1 MGVTGT
7 PGDRRGE
14 TARAFVGRAPEIQA
28 LVAAADDAEQGRPQ
42 LVVIVGPS
50 GIGKSALVAS
60 ALDHLPQFRP
70 IMIRADES
78 ESLLDYSVL
87 GQLTG
92 ALPRRQVAGLPLLSA
107 GPPRESARVSVG
119 AELVR
124 VLGDLD
130 LGGPLALIVE
140 DAHWLD
146 VASSYALQFAVRRLS
161 IERALLMVTTRGGSR
176 PVDLAWTRLA
186 EVPSLGRTV
195 QLGPLSVRET
205 GDFAL
210 AVRGRA
216 LPPAAARRLHEETA
230 GHPLHTRL
238 VLEHSTWQQLVSTTA
253 PLAIPRSLAETV
265 LARLRP
271 LSAQAQD
278 VVVAIAALDAPT
290 SLTTVAAVSRV
301 ADTPAAVEEAVA
313 AGLLEERTGPEGRRL
328 AFPHPL
334 LASAAL
340 EGVGPTRRQAVHR
353 AALEVVHGDA
363 ALRHRVAAAAGP
375 DDALADDL
383 ERSAA
388 RLEAAG
394 DTALAADRLLAAADA
409 QPGTE
414 ASERRF
420 LTGVGLLLTSGDMVR
435 AAALAPRVQACHPGP
450 RRSTILAGLAAFGG
464 QFQEAVQLLGSASDE
479 AVALGDARVLAG
491 ASLLAAVVKSIA
503 GTGGVEEA
511 DDVLANPAAQPEWRR
526 QARALGA
533 ICLGLGGRSSEG
545 LARLADLPS
554 AATLLDPDQTLLI
567 AARGTLRVFSGDEV
581 EALADL
587 RAAEIAMRR
596 GHSLTG
602 FAPVVLALLAEAEL
616 SHGSWDDAA
625 VHAGLAVTVAEAENR
640 GGAMC
645 VTHAVAG
652 RVHAERGNWAEA
664 DSSVK
669 TARLWSDFIPSPANR
684 FYAATAAASLARAHG
699 DPQAM
704 IDALDLISD
713 ESPFRRDEARVWRAD
728 ALLSI
733 GRADEADRLAAT
745 VAAGR
750 SSVALQAQLVRAEAA
765 LARSDLAAARRI
777 LTPLVD
783 AVPTTQAFLH
793 SRVDLARGTLLL
805 ASRPD
810 GGGQAALQR
819 AYSTF
824 MALGA
829 RPWAERCQQILKQ
842 RGRSTD
848 WRYRPSELSERE
860 RQVAH
865 LVASGLS
872 NAETAARLYVS
883 RKAVEFHLTNVYL
896 KLGISNRRALASEL
910 AATRMAPV
918 RSGN

>member
-1 MGVTGT
+1 
-7 PGDRRGE
+7 
-14 TARAFVGRAPEIQA
+14 
-28 LVAAADDAEQGRPQ
+28 
-42 LVVIVGPS
+42 
-50 GIGKSALVAS
+50 
-60 ALDHLPQFRP
+60 
-70 IMIRADES
+70 
-78 ESLLDYSVL
+78 
-87 GQLTG
+87 
-92 ALPRRQVAGLPLLSA
+92 
-107 GPPRESARVSVG
+107 
-119 AELVR
+119 
-124 VLGDLD
+124 
-130 LGGPLALIVE
+130 
-140 DAHWLD
+140 
-146 VASSYALQFAVRRLS
+146 
-161 IERALLMVTTRGGSR
+161 
-176 PVDLAWTRLA
+176 
-186 EVPSLGRTV
+186 
-195 QLGPLSVRET
+195 
-205 GDFAL
+205 
-210 AVRGRA
+210 
-216 LPPAAARRLHEETA
+216 
-230 GHPLHTRL
+230 
-238 VLEHSTWQQLVSTTA
+238 
-253 PLAIPRSLAETV
+253 
-265 LARLRP
+265 
-271 LSAQAQD
+271 
-278 VVVAIAALDAPT
+278 
-290 SLTTVAAVSRV
+290 
-301 ADTPAAVEEAVA
+301 
-313 AGLLEERTGPEGRRL
+313 
-328 AFPHPL
+328 
-334 LASAAL
+334 
-340 EGVGPTRRQAVHR
+340 
-353 AALEVVHGDA
+353 
-363 ALRHRVAAAAGP
+363 
-375 DDALADDL
+375 
-383 ERSAA
+383 
-388 RLEAAG
+388 
-394 DTALAADRLLAAADA
+394 
-409 QPGTE
+409 
-414 ASERRF
+414 
-420 LTGVGLLLTSGDMVR
+420 
-435 AAALAPRVQACHPGP
+435 
-450 RRSTILAGLAAFGG
+450 
-464 QFQEAVQLLGSASDE
+464 
-479 AVALGDARVLAG
+479 
-491 ASLLAAVVKSIA
+491 
-503 GTGGVEEA
+503 
-511 DDVLANPAAQPEWRR
+511 
-526 QARALGA
+526 
-533 ICLGLGGRSSEG
+533 

-567 AARGTLRVFSGDEV
+567 AARGTLRLFSGDEV
-581 EALADL
+581 EALEDL
-587 RAAEIAMRR
+587 QAAEIAMRR

-783 AVPTTQAFLH
+783 AVPTTQAFLR